1 MMLFKNDI
9 LLLNGSRHRLLHV
22 DPPTDK
28 AWVISIDDAKEW
40 PREISW
46 QYIAKLEPYAESL
59 VVGRVLGGEN
69 EELQPESRANFKKS
83 LQHMTLKASPA
94 MFKTRDQAIGYL
106 GNLANQIPA
115 IFDKSERCRL
125 IHERTQEVGCSIPTL
140 YKHLRQFWVGGQT
153 PSALLGN
160 FHRCGRTEVGF
171 TAGRGAK
178 PKFGRSVYQLT
189 ERDFSAFEAVIKV
202 KYLKDSRWTMTKVYQ
217 YLLEQHYQIPDGN
230 GDMFVVLEGER
241 PTFKQFEYFL
251 RKQYSLE
258 VRLRGREGDK
268 DFERDHR
275 AVLGTVLADCLGVG
289 HYYEAD
295 ATIADV
301 YLVATE
307 EIRKIVGKPTIYLI
321 IDRKSR
327 LIVGWYVGLEN
338 ASWICAM
345 QAMLSISQDKQQLC
359 ARLGVK
365 YDPQE
370 WPAHQ
375 VFPKEFLADR
385 SELLTKTSNQIS
397 SELAVTVTNVPSK
410 RADWKPVVECGFKQT
425 RMILQDGTP
434 GFDPPE
440 NAKKRQ
446 GKHFEKDA
454 CLTLRQF
461 EAIVLLSIIAH
472 NRCPLPGYALNLK
485 EIGNDIEPVPIALW
499 NHDIVERAGVLPR
512 FSEDRVR
519 MALLP
524 RDEATVSEE
533 GILFGSCHYTCKEA
547 LAGEW
552 FVTGRKRRFKV
563 TVSFDGRLV
572 DTIYVH
578 DPNHPGSVY
587 KCNLT
592 SRSDR
597 YVGLSFNEVKALEK
611 FGRMLAP
618 SLKQSQIQ
626 VTADF
631 HRNTKPI
638 IDSALKKLKSA
649 NLNVSRKARREDTKA
664 ARIVELRT
672 ERQELATESN
682 PTLSETPAKVI
693 SISTGKIAYAKGTTA
708 IGGTSQLSEAPGT
721 QTGSCVASAPSSAM
735 EKLDKIKQRM
745 FHG

>member
-1 MMLFKNDI
+1 MLFKNDI

-22 DPPTDK
+22 EPSTDTS
-28 AWVISIDDAKEW
+28 WVISIDDAKEW

-46 QYIAKLEPYAESL
+46 QYIAKLEPHPESL
-59 VVGRVLGGEN
+59 VVGRASGDAT
-69 EELQPESRANFKKS
+69 EELQLMSRADFKKS
-83 LQHMTLKASPA
+83 SQNLMLKASPA
-94 MFKTRDQAIGYL
+94 MLKTRDQAMEYL
-106 GNLANQIPA
+106 GNLVNQIPA
-115 IFDKSERCRL
+115 IFDKRQRCRL
-125 IHERTQEVGCSIPTL
+125 ILERAQEVGCSVPTL

-153 PSALLGN
+153 PSALLGT
-160 FHRCGRTEVGF
+160 FHRCGRTDVNV

-189 ERDFSAFEAVIKV
+189 RRDFLAFARVIKGI
-202 KYLKDSRWTMTKVYQ
+202 YLKDSRWTMTKVHQ
-217 YLLEQHYQIPDGN
+217 RLLEQYYQIPDGN
-230 GDMFVVLEGER
+230 GDMHVLPEGER
-241 PTFKQFEYFL
+241 PTFKQFEYYL
-251 RKQYSLE
+251 RKQYPLE

-275 AVLGTVLADCLGVG
+275 AILGTVLADCLGVG

-301 YLVATE
+301 YLVASE
-307 EIRKIVGKPTIYLI
+307 DIRRIVGKPTIYLI

-327 LIVGWYVGLEN
+327 LVVGWYVGLEN

-365 YDPQE
+365 YDPDD

-440 NAKKRQ
+440 NAKRRQ

-461 EAIVLLSIIAH
+461 EAIVVLSIIAH

-485 EIGNDIEPVPIALW
+485 EIGNHVEPMPIALW

-512 FSEDRVR
+512 FSEERIR

-533 GILFGSCHYTCKEA
+533 GIMFGGCHYTCQEA
-547 LAGEW
+547 LAGGW
-552 FVTGRKRRFKV
+552 FVTGRKRRFKAN
-563 TVSFDGRLV
+563 VSFDGRLV

-578 DPNHPGSVY
+578 DPHRPGAVY
-587 KCNLT
+587 KCKMT
-592 SRSDR
+592 PRSDR

-611 FGRMLAP
+611 FQRMLAP
-618 SLKQSQIQ
+618 SLRHSKIQ
-626 VTADF
+626 VIADF
-631 HRNTKPI
+631 HGSTEPI
-638 IDSALKKLKSA
+638 IDNALKKLKSA
-649 NLNVSRKARREDTKA
+649 DLKVSRTARRADTKA
-664 ARIVELRT
+664 ARIDELRT
-672 ERQELATESN
+672 ERQELAPGPN
-682 PTLSETPAKVI
+682 PTPSATPAKVI
-693 SISTGKIAYAKGTTA
+693 SFSTERATHAKSTTA
-708 IGGTSQLSEAPGT
+708 VGGTSPRSEAPGT
-721 QTGSCVASAPSSAM
+721 QTCAPVANTPSSAQ
-735 EKLDKIKQRM
+735 EKLSLMKQRM
-745 FHG
+745 LRG